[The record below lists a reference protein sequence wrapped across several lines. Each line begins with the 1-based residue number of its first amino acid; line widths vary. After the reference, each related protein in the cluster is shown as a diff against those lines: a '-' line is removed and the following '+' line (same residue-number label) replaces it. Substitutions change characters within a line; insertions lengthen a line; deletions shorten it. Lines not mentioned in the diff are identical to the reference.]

1 MTANCS
7 NMEEMTGNG
16 FSVIANC
23 PSKEEMDVSGFSMED
38 MDGEFGAGKVM
49 KLVKRLVR
57 VQC

>member
-1 MTANCS
+1 
-7 NMEEMTGNG
+7 MEEMTGNG

-23 PSKEEMDVSGFSMED
+23 PSKEEMDVTGFSMED